1 MLNWN
6 NECGVKLCEIYDEG
20 CSSLSFDYTC
30 KFRDGT
36 ELEMETQSDTR
47 HNLKTTPTPT
57 VSLHCEKL
65 PPPCHLF
72 ITKKKKKMSK
82 SWYVTMCIA
91 NKLQKNN
98 KYVFISCRPQ
108 KTSVLG
114 HKSGLKRDDRPSNHH
129 ADARSPG
136 QPTPPFIP
144 ETLSV
149 RGRDIIAALSNDR
162 LVSKHW
168 KNCLKQPHWSQWT
181 LGFNRVMHCTLREW
195 MRRKSSQPPK

>member
-1 MLNWN
+1 MNVVWN
-6 NECGVKLCEIYDEG
+6 CVKYTMKVAAVCLSTTHAKSAMGLSWKWRHRVIRVIIWRPRPRLFALREAAA
-20 CSSLSFDYTC
+20 SLSFIY
-30 KFRDGT
+30 
-36 ELEMETQSDTR
+36 
-47 HNLKTTPTPT
+47 N
-57 VSLHCEKL
+57 
-65 PPPCHLF
+65 
-72 ITKKKKKMSK
+72 KKKKKMSK

-91 NKLQKNN
+91 NKLKKKNN
-98 KYVFISCRPQ
+98 KYLFISCRPQ

-168 KNCLKQPHWSQWT
+168 KKT
-181 LGFNRVMHCTLREW
+181 V
-195 MRRKSSQPPK
+195 

>member
-1 MLNWN
+1 M
-6 NECGVKLCEIYDEG
+6 KLCEIYDEG

-30 KFRDGT
+30 KIRDGT

-57 VSLHCEKL
+57 PTVSLHCEKL
-65 PPPCHLF
+65 QPPCHLF
-72 ITKKKKKMSK
+72 ITKKKQKNVYKLICDNVYSK
-82 SWYVTMCIA
+82 QA
-91 NKLQKNN
+91 KKNN

-162 LVSKHW
+162 LVSK
-168 KNCLKQPHWSQWT
+168 Q
-181 LGFNRVMHCTLREW
+181 
-195 MRRKSSQPPK
+195 

>member
-30 KFRDGT
+30 KIRDGT

-57 VSLHCEKL
+57 PTVSLHCEKL

-72 ITKKKKKMSK
+72 IKKKKKKMSK
-82 SWYVTMCIA
+82 RWYVTMCIA
-91 NKLQKNN
+91 NKLKKTN
-98 KYVFISCRPQ
+98 KYVFISCRPP

-136 QPTPPFIP
+136 QPTPPFIQRRWA
-144 ETLSV
+144 SV
-149 RGRDIIAALSNDR
+149 GG
-162 LVSKHW
+162 
-168 KNCLKQPHWSQWT
+168 T
-181 LGFNRVMHCTLREW
+181 
-195 MRRKSSQPPK
+195 

>member
-30 KFRDGT
+30 KIRDGT

-57 VSLHCEKL
+57 PTVSLHCEKL

-72 ITKKKKKMSK
+72 IKKKKKKKMSK

-91 NKLQKNN
+91 NKLKQNN

-114 HKSGLKRDDRPSNHH
+114 QKWIKKRWQTLQSSRRRSESGPAHSSIHPRDAERPWAGHN
-129 ADARSPG
+129 RS
-136 QPTPPFIP
+136 
-144 ETLSV
+144 
-149 RGRDIIAALSNDR
+149 II
-162 LVSKHW
+162 
-168 KNCLKQPHWSQWT
+168 QWPSC
-181 LGFNRVMHCTLREW
+181 F
-195 MRRKSSQPPK
+195 

>member
-1 MLNWN
+1 MNVVWN
-6 NECGVKLCEIYDEG
+6 CVKYTMKVAAVCLSTTHAKSAMGLSWKWRHRVIRVIIWRPRPRPHQPSLCIARSCRLLVIY
-20 CSSLSFDYTC
+20 L
-30 KFRDGT
+30 
-36 ELEMETQSDTR
+36 
-47 HNLKTTPTPT
+47 
-57 VSLHCEKL
+57 
-65 PPPCHLF
+65 
-72 ITKKKKKMSK
+72 KKKQKKQLSK

-91 NKLQKNN
+91 NKLKKNN

-168 KNCLKQPHWSQWT
+168 KKT
-181 LGFNRVMHCTLREW
+181 V
-195 MRRKSSQPPK
+195 

>member
-1 MLNWN
+1 M
-6 NECGVKLCEIYDEG
+6 KLCEIYDEG

-30 KFRDGT
+30 KIRDGT

-47 HNLKTTPTPT
+47 HNLKTTPTPTPT

-72 ITKKKKKMSK
+72 ITKKKK
-82 SWYVTMCIA
+82 
-91 NKLQKNN
+91 
-98 KYVFISCRPQ
+98 
-108 KTSVLG
+108 G

-162 LVSKHW
+162 LVSKH
-168 KNCLKQPHWSQWT
+168 
-181 LGFNRVMHCTLREW
+181 
-195 MRRKSSQPPK
+195 

>member
-1 MLNWN
+1 M
-6 NECGVKLCEIYDEG
+6 KLCEIYDEG

-30 KFRDGT
+30 KIRDGT

-47 HNLKTTPTPT
+47 HNLKTTPTPTPT

-72 ITKKKKKMSK
+72 ITKKKKKVYKLICDNVYSK
-82 SWYVTMCIA
+82 QA
-91 NKLQKNN
+91 KKNN

-162 LVSKHW
+162 LVSKH
-168 KNCLKQPHWSQWT
+168 
-181 LGFNRVMHCTLREW
+181 
-195 MRRKSSQPPK
+195 